1 MFNYV
6 LSFNFIEFNN
16 EQAYTIAEVFMQ
28 KLKES
33 IREDILV
40 AAAKHFRNYGF
51 AQASLRH
58 IAKEANISAGN
69 VYRYFDNKD
78 TLFKAVIYE
87 PALKFQSILT
97 LEAYSHDHPQQAFT
111 MLVQGFSQTIFSLI
125 QENKDALFVMLN
137 HPKTVQQI
145 QDQLFVFLN
154 RLALR
159 YVDPV
164 NLASQSQLLLVKML
178 SSSIFHGVYYA
189 IERSH
194 EVSEVDLSQA
204 ITQYFQLHAYM
215 TYAIK
220 DNFHE

>member
-1 MFNYV
+1 M
-6 LSFNFIEFNN
+6 L
-16 EQAYTIAEVFMQ
+16 
-28 KLKES
+28 
-33 IREDILV
+33 
-40 AAAKHFRNYGF
+40 FR
-51 AQASLRH
+51 S
-58 IAKEANISAGN
+58 
-69 VYRYFDNKD
+69 
-78 TLFKAVIYE
+78 
-87 PALKFQSILT
+87 
-97 LEAYSHDHPQQAFT
+97 
-111 MLVQGFSQTIFSLI
+111 
-125 QENKDALFVMLN
+125 LN
-137 HPKTVQQI
+137 HPKTAQQI

-215 TYAIK
+215 IYAIK